1 MNIGIMIA
9 LIVGV
14 VLLKFAVSFIF
25 KLLGM
30 LALIIAALLTLYQME
45 IWPFEKNLATIK
57 ILELRYCNGAAA
69 DEIKCNCIVKP
80 LKKDINAR
88 FNREE
93 LEELSKNRI
102 KTAYIL
108 KKSLDAKEND
118 IKTCLTDKNSE
129 HLLAEFKR
137 ELIAQE
143 SDILKQFGGWFE
155 KGKDFVAESIS
166 ELKDNKEDIDNKY
179 D

>member
-1 MNIGIMIA
+1 MNIGILIA
-9 LIVGV
+9 VIIGV
-14 VLLKFAVSFIF
+14 ALLKFAVGFIF
-25 KLLGM
+25 KVLGFV
-30 LALIIAALLTLYQME
+30 ALVVAALLTLYQFE

-57 ILELRYCNGAAA
+57 ILELRYCNGGEE
-69 DEIKCNCIVKP
+69 DKIKCSCIVKP
-80 LKKDINAR
+80 LKKDINDR

-108 KKSLDAKEND
+108 KKSLDAKEIE
-118 IKTCLTDKNSE
+118 IKECLAGKNAE
-129 HLLAEFKR
+129 HMFSEFKR

-143 SDILKQFGGWFE
+143 SDILKQFGDWLE
-155 KGKDFVAESIS
+155 KGKENLSESIS
-166 ELKDNKEDIDNKY
+166 DIKDNKKEIDNKY